1 MRITTAVIYYTHT
14 VEGVVK
20 SSEDYQDTNVKAGNF
35 NVWKGKLSIF
45 FLLYRGICK
54 ILRLQ

>member
-45 FLLYRGICK
+45 FFFTGVYVK
-54 ILRLQ
+54 F